1 MDSASSPVSITE
13 TSGMIRFYWAQ
24 LRAAVKCEKL
34 GMRHSSGRSAKAA
47 AARELGLKRNT
58 TYDEVIAVIN
68 KKLGES

>member
-1 MDSASSPVSITE
+1 MDAATAPVSITE
-13 TSGMIRFYWAQ
+13 PSGMIRFHWVQ

-58 TYDEVIAVIN
+58 TYDDVIAAIN
-68 KKLGES
+68 KKLGET